1 MRVTIEP
8 RQGSAAMI
16 FTKSTRD
23 IGCAP
28 NAARC
33 KAGSQVQT
41 PVGESIRQT
50 GCGTADIGDRHHR
63 RRCGCRLH
71 GSLAGPRRLAVG
83 VVFLVAL
90 LARKFWR
97 GARRNLLLV
106 FRGIS
111 GSRYM
116 PKVGTREPTLMP
128 TPIAQRC
135 GVPVLYGGRLE
146 MNEFIPR
153 TASLSLD
160 KKT

>member
-1 MRVTIEP
+1 VKASAKRDAALLILAIATI
-8 RQGSAAMI
+8 GVAAVAVYMD
-16 FTKSTRD
+16 RWQ
-23 IGCAP
+23 AL
-28 NAARC
+28 
-33 KAGSQVQT
+33 
-41 PVGESIRQT
+41 VG
-50 GCGTADIGDRHHR
+50 
-63 RRCGCRLH
+63 
-71 GSLAGPRRLAVG
+71 LAVG

-116 PKVGTREPTLMP
+116 PKIGTREPTLMP

-146 MNEFIPR
+146 MNEFSPR

>member
-1 MRVTIEP
+1 M
-8 RQGSAAMI
+8 
-16 FTKSTRD
+16 
-23 IGCAP
+23 
-28 NAARC
+28 
-33 KAGSQVQT
+33 
-41 PVGESIRQT
+41 VGEASAKRDAALLILAIAT
-50 GCGTADIGDRHHR
+50 IGVAAVAVYMDRWQALV
-63 RRCGCRLH
+63 G
-71 GSLAGPRRLAVG
+71 LAVG

-97 GARRNLLLV
+97 GARRNHPPC
-106 FRGIS
+106 IS

-116 PKVGTREPTLMP
+116 PKVGTREPTLP

>member
-1 MRVTIEP
+1 M
-8 RQGSAAMI
+8 
-16 FTKSTRD
+16 
-23 IGCAP
+23 
-28 NAARC
+28 
-33 KAGSQVQT
+33 
-41 PVGESIRQT
+41 VGEASAKRDAALLILAIATIGVAAVAVYMDRRQALV
-50 GCGTADIGDRHHR
+50 G
-63 RRCGCRLH
+63 
-71 GSLAGPRRLAVG
+71 LAVG

-116 PKVGTREPTLMP
+116 PKIGTREPTLP